1 MSIKPIR
8 RLLIANRGEIA
19 RRVIRSAHEMGIS
32 TAAIYADGDVGAPFV
47 RDADT
52 AIALNGT
59 TSAETYLNADKVL
72 AACQRVG
79 ADAVHPGYGFLSE
92 NAEFAQAV
100 IDAGMRWVGPS
111 PDAIR
116 QMGDKLAAKRLIR
129 EADVPTLPALELNGA
144 EAATGHAALP
154 HIDGRPR
161 VAIYLLRPPYL
172 DPKSGSI
179 IEAVYR
185 ALEEAGGTAS
195 GDVIIARVAA
205 LNDGAGFIRP
215 NGKRMTDTDVAGTLR
230 WLVTKRRLHVHIG
243 QDFQAAAKEIGYP
256 VLVKASA
263 GGGGR
268 GMRVVESPD
277 ELDAAINGARREA
290 GAAFGDD
297 TLFLE
302 RWVTAAR
309 HVEIQI
315 LGDTHGNVVHLFE
328 RECSIQRRHQKIIE
342 EAPSSAVGPELRARM
357 GAAAVSAA
365 QRIGYASAGTV
376 EFLLDGE
383 DFWFL
388 EVNTRLQVEHPVTEE
403 ITGLDLVRE
412 QLRIAEGE
420 ELGYGQD
427 DLAINGH
434 AIEARLYAEDPTRN
448 FLPSPGII
456 KVWHPAPG
464 GLARFDSGVESGS
477 EVSVE
482 FDPMIAKVIAH
493 APTRREAAAKLAR
506 ALEQTALQGLRHNR
520 DFLVATL
527 REPAFLAGDTTTDFI
542 ERIDPPRRRELDA
555 QSLADVVIAATMT
568 AQAAHRANAKVLAAF
583 RSGWR
588 NSMMPPERTKFR
600 HGDEEIAV
608 SYRSQRDGTFKVTLG
623 ENEPRTVTV
632 FSAEDGQVDLEI
644 DGHRLQLAITNTEDR
659 WLIHGTDFDVEL
671 TELPRLPL
679 PGLLEVKGGLT
690 APMPGNVLTTH
701 VRQGEE
707 VREGQLLLILEA
719 MKMQHRITAPFDG
732 SVKELHVSEGEQVDN
747 GALLVMLE
755 EAGGES

>member
-1 MSIKPIR
+1 MSVKPIR
-8 RLLIANRGEIA
+8 RLLVANRGEIA

-52 AIALNGT
+52 AIALNGA
-59 TSAETYLNADKVL
+59 TSAQTYLDVGKVL
-72 AACQRVG
+72 DACRRVG

-92 NAEFAQAV
+92 NAAFAKAV
-100 IDAGMRWVGPS
+100 VDAGMRWVGPS
-111 PDAIR
+111 PEAIE
-116 QMGDKLAAKRLIR
+116 QMGDKLAAKRVIR
-129 EADVPTLPALELNGA
+129 EAEVPTLPAIELKPG
-144 EAATGHAALP
+144 E
-154 HIDGRPR
+154 
-161 VAIYLLRPPYL
+161 
-172 DPKSGSI
+172 
-179 IEAVYR
+179 
-185 ALEEAGGTAS
+185 
-195 GDVIIARVAA
+195 
-205 LNDGAGFIRP
+205 
-215 NGKRMTDTDVAGTLR
+215 
-230 WLVTKRRLHVHIG
+230 
-243 QDFQAAAKEIGYP
+243 DFAAAAKEIGYP

-277 ELDAAINGARREA
+277 ELDAAITGARREA

-342 EAPSSAVGPELRARM
+342 EAPSPAVGAELRARM
-357 GAAAVSAA
+357 GAAAASAA
-365 QRIGYASAGTV
+365 KRIGYASAGTV
-376 EFLLDGE
+376 EFLLDGD

-420 ELGYGQD
+420 ELGYGQS
-427 DLAINGH
+427 DLAIDGH

-448 FLPSPGII
+448 FLPSPGTIE
-456 KVWHPAPG
+456 VWRPAPG

-542 ERIDPPRRRELDA
+542 ERIDPPRRRDLDT
-555 QSLADVVIAATMT
+555 QSLSDAVIAATMA
-568 AQAAHRANAKVLAAF
+568 AQAAHRANAKVLAPF

-608 SYRSQRDGTFKVTLG
+608 SYRSQRNGTFKVTLD
-623 ENEPRTVTV
+623 EDEPRTVAV
-632 FSAEDGQVDLEI
+632 FGTESGQVDLEI
-644 DGHRLQLAITNTEDR
+644 DGRRLQLAITGMEDR

-671 TELPRLPL
+671 TELPRLPP
-679 PGLLEVKGGLT
+679 PGLLEIKGGLT
-690 APMPGNVLTTH
+690 APMPGNVLATH
-701 VRQGEE
+701 VQQGEE

-732 SVKELHVSEGEQVDN
+732 SVKELHVSEGDQVDN

-755 EAGGES
+755 EAQR

>member
-1 MSIKPIR
+1 MTIKPIR
-8 RLLIANRGEIA
+8 RLLVANRGEIA

-59 TSAETYLNADKVL
+59 TSAQTYLSLDKVL
-72 AACQRVG
+72 DACRRVG

-92 NAEFAQAV
+92 NAAFAKAV
-100 IDAGMRWVGPS
+100 VGAGMRWVGPS
-111 PDAIR
+111 PEAIE
-116 QMGDKLAAKRLIR
+116 QMGDKLAAKRVIM
-129 EADVPTLPALELNGA
+129 EAEVPTLPAIEL
-144 EAATGHAALP
+144 
-154 HIDGRPR
+154 
-161 VAIYLLRPPYL
+161 
-172 DPKSGSI
+172 K
-179 IEAVYR
+179 
-185 ALEEAGGTAS
+185 AGE
-195 GDVIIARVAA
+195 
-205 LNDGAGFIRP
+205 
-215 NGKRMTDTDVAGTLR
+215 
-230 WLVTKRRLHVHIG
+230 
-243 QDFQAAAKEIGYP
+243 DFQAAAQQIGYP

-277 ELDAAINGARREA
+277 ELDAAITGARREA

-302 RWVTAAR
+302 RWITAAR

-342 EAPSSAVGPELRARM
+342 EAPSPAVDPELRAEM

-365 QRIGYASAGTV
+365 KRIGYASAGTV
-376 EFLLDGE
+376 EFLLDGNQ
-383 DFWFL
+383 FWFL

-420 ELGYGQD
+420 ELGYGQG
-427 DLAINGH
+427 DLAIDGH

-448 FLPSPGII
+448 FLPSPGAIE
-456 KVWHPAPG
+456 VWRPAPG

-555 QSLADVVIAATMT
+555 QSLSDAVIAATMA
-568 AQAAHRANAKVLAAF
+568 AQAAHRANAQVLAAF

-600 HGDEEIAV
+600 HGDDEIAV
-608 SYRSQRDGTFKVTLG
+608 SYRSQRDGTFKVTLD
-623 ENEPRTVTV
+623 EDEPRTVAV
-632 FSAEDGQVDLEI
+632 FGVEGGQVDLEI
-644 DGHRLQLAITNTEDR
+644 DGRRLQLAIAGTEDR
-659 WLIHGTDFDVEL
+659 WLVHGTDFDVDL

-679 PGLLEVKGGLT
+679 PGLLEIKGGLT
-690 APMPGNVLTTH
+690 APMPGNVLATH
-701 VRQGEE
+701 VQQGEE

-719 MKMQHRITAPFDG
+719 MKMQHRIVAPFDG
-732 SVKELHVSEGEQVDN
+732 SVKELHVGEGDQVDN

-755 EAGGES
+755 ERGNSE

>member
-1 MSIKPIR
+1 MTIKPIR
-8 RLLIANRGEIA
+8 RLLVANRGEIA

-59 TSAETYLNADKVL
+59 TSAQTYLSLDKVL
-72 AACQRVG
+72 DACRRVG

-92 NAEFAQAV
+92 NAAFAKAV
-100 IDAGMRWVGPS
+100 VNAGMRWVGPS
-111 PDAIR
+111 PEAIE
-116 QMGDKLAAKRLIR
+116 QMGDKLAAKRVIM
-129 EADVPTLPALELNGA
+129 EAEVPTLPAIEL
-144 EAATGHAALP
+144 
-154 HIDGRPR
+154 
-161 VAIYLLRPPYL
+161 
-172 DPKSGSI
+172 K
-179 IEAVYR
+179 
-185 ALEEAGGTAS
+185 AGE
-195 GDVIIARVAA
+195 
-205 LNDGAGFIRP
+205 
-215 NGKRMTDTDVAGTLR
+215 
-230 WLVTKRRLHVHIG
+230 
-243 QDFQAAAKEIGYP
+243 DFQAAAQQIGYP

-268 GMRVVESPD
+268 GMRVVETPD
-277 ELDAAINGARREA
+277 DLDAAITGARREA

-302 RWVTAAR
+302 RWITAAR

-342 EAPSSAVGPELRARM
+342 EAPSPAVDPELRAEM

-365 QRIGYASAGTV
+365 KRIGYASAGTV
-376 EFLLDGE
+376 EFLLDGNQ
-383 DFWFL
+383 FWFL

-420 ELGYGQD
+420 ELGYEQS
-427 DLAINGH
+427 DLAIDGH

-448 FLPSPGII
+448 FLPSPGAIE
-456 KVWHPAPG
+456 VWRPAPG

-555 QSLADVVIAATMT
+555 QSLSDAVIAATMA

-600 HGDEEIAV
+600 HGDDEIAV
-608 SYRSQRDGTFKVTLG
+608 SYRSQRDGTFQVTLD
-623 ENEPRTVTV
+623 EDEPRTVAV
-632 FSAEDGQVDLEI
+632 FGVEGGQVDLEI
-644 DGHRLQLAITNTEDR
+644 DGRRLQLAIAGTEDR
-659 WLIHGTDFDVEL
+659 WLVHGTDFDVDL

-679 PGLLEVKGGLT
+679 PGLLEIKGGLT
-690 APMPGNVLTTH
+690 APMPGNVLATH
-701 VRQGEE
+701 VQQGEE

-719 MKMQHRITAPFDG
+719 MKMQHRIVAPFDG
-732 SVKELHVSEGEQVDN
+732 SVKELHVGEGDQVDN

>member
-1 MSIKPIR
+1 MTIKPIR
-8 RLLIANRGEIA
+8 RLLVANRGEIA

-59 TSAETYLNADKVL
+59 TSAQTYLSLDKVL
-72 AACQRVG
+72 DACRRVG

-92 NAEFAQAV
+92 NAAFAKAV
-100 IDAGMRWVGPS
+100 VDAGMRWVGPS
-111 PDAIR
+111 AEAIE
-116 QMGDKLAAKRLIR
+116 QMGDKLAAKRVIM
-129 EADVPTLPALELNGA
+129 EAEVPTLPAIEL
-144 EAATGHAALP
+144 
-154 HIDGRPR
+154 
-161 VAIYLLRPPYL
+161 
-172 DPKSGSI
+172 K
-179 IEAVYR
+179 
-185 ALEEAGGTAS
+185 AGE
-195 GDVIIARVAA
+195 
-205 LNDGAGFIRP
+205 
-215 NGKRMTDTDVAGTLR
+215 
-230 WLVTKRRLHVHIG
+230 
-243 QDFQAAAKEIGYP
+243 DFQAAAQQIGYP

-268 GMRVVESPD
+268 GMRVVETPD
-277 ELDAAINGARREA
+277 DLDAAITGARREA

-302 RWVTAAR
+302 RWITAAR

-342 EAPSSAVGPELRARM
+342 EAPSSAVDPELRAEM

-365 QRIGYASAGTV
+365 KRIGYASAGTV
-376 EFLLDGE
+376 EFLLDGNQ
-383 DFWFL
+383 FWFL

-427 DLAINGH
+427 DLAIDGH

-448 FLPSPGII
+448 FLPSPGAIE
-456 KVWHPAPG
+456 VWRPAPG

-555 QSLADVVIAATMT
+555 QSLSDAVIAATMA
-568 AQAAHRANAKVLAAF
+568 AQAAHRANAQVLAAF

-600 HGDEEIAV
+600 HADDEIAV
-608 SYRSQRDGTFKVTLG
+608 SYRSQRDGTFQVTLD
-623 ENEPRTVTV
+623 EDEPRTVAV
-632 FSAEDGQVDLEI
+632 FGVEGGQVDLEI
-644 DGHRLQLAITNTEDR
+644 DGRRLQLAIAGTEDR
-659 WLIHGTDFDVEL
+659 WLVHGTDFDVDL

-679 PGLLEVKGGLT
+679 PGLLEIKGGLT
-690 APMPGNVLTTH
+690 APMPGNVLATH
-701 VRQGEE
+701 VQQGEE

-719 MKMQHRITAPFDG
+719 MKMQHRIVAPFDG
-732 SVKELHVSEGEQVDN
+732 SVKELHVGEGDQVDN

-755 EAGGES
+755 EAGDES